1 MNAKKIAVY
10 LLLTAAVAFAFP
22 TAAFISSSAH
32 PQTTCSQGTWARGGS
47 SPQPP
52 ARESRFN
59 QLKKEA
65 DQARKDQRNAEA
77 CRIYEQLVKLKPNWA
92 EGWWYLGTLYYEQ
105 KQFVAA
111 SVSLEKFT
119 ALDPEN
125 GQGWGLQGIAEYY
138 SRDYNPALQHLTKA
152 RELGLGDNLE
162 LARNVRFHQALLL
175 NRSRHFEEAMAILT
189 GFGVEHLESAAVL
202 DALGA
207 AALRIADPID
217 QLPAPKQE
225 MIRLFGKAT
234 FLAAEQK
241 LDESLKLFE
250 ELEFRYRGQP
260 NVAFVF
266 GLALLVEKQPEKAM
280 EYFNLELARDPN
292 HVPSLLRLAFQML
305 EINQLD
311 SCAGYALKIIEL
323 EPEDYAGYYLMG
335 RIQLYQ
341 RDYPLAITSLEK
353 SASLAPELAAIQYA
367 LYEAYHR
374 VGRQEDSQKARA
386 RFLELDANEKRKRG
400 EILSP
405 AAPTVPKSK
414 EAAPSPAS
422 KK

>member
-1 MNAKKIAVY
+1 MKSQTKLIDNGVAIA
-10 LLLTAAVAFAFP
+10 LSAAVFLASPAFP
-22 TAAFISSSAH
+22 QTATAPRADS
-32 PQTTCSQGTWARGGS
+32 RGGTA
-47 SPQPP
+47 QKPP
-52 ARESRFN
+52 MKESRFN

-77 CRIYEQLVKLKPNWA
+77 CRIYEQLVKLKPGWA
-92 EGWWYLGTLYYEQ
+92 EGWWYLGSLYYQ
-105 KQFVAA
+105 QRQFVAA

-119 ALDPEN
+119 ALEPEN
-125 GQGWGLQGIAEYY
+125 GQGWGLRGIAEYY
-138 SRDYNPALQHLTKA
+138 SREYKAALQHLTQA

-175 NRSRHFEEAMAILT
+175 NRSRHFEEAMAILS

-207 AALRIADPID
+207 AALRVAEPVD

-225 MIRLFGKAT
+225 MVRLFGKAT

-250 ELEFRYRGQP
+250 ELEIRYRGQP

-266 GLALLVEKQPEKAM
+266 GLALLVEKQYEKAM

-292 HVPSLLRLAFQML
+292 HIPSLLRLAFRML

-311 SCAGYALKIIEL
+311 SCASYALKIIEL

-341 RDYPLAITSLEK
+341 REYPQAITSLEK

-374 VGRQEDSQKARA
+374 VGRQEDSRKART
-386 RFLELDANEKRKRG
+386 RFLELDANEKRQRG
-400 EILSP
+400 EIPSQAEP
-405 AAPTVPKSK
+405 SVQKSK
-414 EAAPSPAS
+414 VTSPSPAPP
-422 KK
+422 K